1 MSVLQSIKDLT
12 LGPRAIDH
20 ATADLAAIDTIKV
33 GEEAAKHF
41 LFQHG
46 YRNLNH
52 GSFGTY
58 PRAVRTTLRSLQ
70 DDVEGQPDSFIRYT
84 YPRKLDESRETVA
97 EYLNAPTETIVFV
110 PNATTGV
117 NIVLRNLCYNPG
129 DVIIYF
135 STIYGACHKT
145 IEYLSETTPVT
156 SRVVEF
162 TYPISD
168 AELIQKFQSTI
179 EAVRKDGNIPKLA
192 IFDSIVSMP
201 GVLHPFI
208 QLTKICREEK
218 IFSLIDGAHS
228 IGQIPIDLTSL
239 DPDFYISNLHKW
251 LHVPRG
257 CAVFYVPIRNQH
269 LMRSSLPTSHGFVPR
284 TSSGLIS
291 PLPPSSKSAFV
302 TQFEFTGTIDTS
314 PYLCVKTALEWRSK
328 VTWKDMRG
336 EEAIMKYYQHLA
348 RSAGEIV
355 SSILHTEVMENED
368 STLGNC
374 AFSNVRLPLDLK
386 DDAGAD
392 YATAVA
398 IAQWMS
404 KVLVEE
410 YNTFLAIVVHGGK
423 WWVRL
428 SAQVYLTEEDFLWG
442 GHVLKEVCERVKNG
456 KWKGGEA
463 LEVET

>member
-1 MSVLQSIKDLT
+1 
-12 LGPRAIDH
+12 
-20 ATADLAAIDTIKV
+20 
-33 GEEAAKHF
+33 
-41 LFQHG
+41 
-46 YRNLNH
+46 
-52 GSFGTY
+52 
-58 PRAVRTTLRSLQ
+58 
-70 DDVEGQPDSFIRYT
+70 
-84 YPRKLDESRETVA
+84 
-97 EYLNAPTETIVFV
+97 
-110 PNATTGV
+110 
-117 NIVLRNLCYNPG
+117 
-129 DVIIYF
+129 
-135 STIYGACHKT
+135 
-145 IEYLSETTPVT
+145 
-156 SRVVEF
+156 
-162 TYPISD
+162 
-168 AELIQKFQSTI
+168 
-179 EAVRKDGNIPKLA
+179 
-192 IFDSIVSMP
+192 
-201 GVLHPFI
+201 
-208 QLTKICREEK
+208 
-218 IFSLIDGAHS
+218 
-228 IGQIPIDLTSL
+228 
-239 DPDFYISNLHKW
+239 
-251 LHVPRG
+251 
-257 CAVFYVPIRNQH
+257 
-269 LMRSSLPTSHGFVPR
+269 
-284 TSSGLIS
+284 
-291 PLPPSSKSAFV
+291 
-302 TQFEFTGTIDTS
+302 
-314 PYLCVKTALEWRSK
+314 
-328 VTWKDMRG
+328 MRG

>member
-1 MSVLQSIKDLT
+1 
-12 LGPRAIDH
+12 
-20 ATADLAAIDTIKV
+20 
-33 GEEAAKHF
+33 
-41 LFQHG
+41 
-46 YRNLNH
+46 
-52 GSFGTY
+52 
-58 PRAVRTTLRSLQ
+58 
-70 DDVEGQPDSFIRYT
+70 
-84 YPRKLDESRETVA
+84 
-97 EYLNAPTETIVFV
+97 
-110 PNATTGV
+110 
-117 NIVLRNLCYNPG
+117 
-129 DVIIYF
+129 
-135 STIYGACHKT
+135 
-145 IEYLSETTPVT
+145 
-156 SRVVEF
+156 
-162 TYPISD
+162 
-168 AELIQKFQSTI
+168 
-179 EAVRKDGNIPKLA
+179 
-192 IFDSIVSMP
+192 
-201 GVLHPFI
+201 
-208 QLTKICREEK
+208 
-218 IFSLIDGAHS
+218 
-228 IGQIPIDLTSL
+228 
-239 DPDFYISNLHKW
+239 
-251 LHVPRG
+251 
-257 CAVFYVPIRNQH
+257 
-269 LMRSSLPTSHGFVPR
+269 MRSSLPTSHGFVPR

-374 AFSNVRLPLDLK
+374 AFANVRLPLDLK
-386 DDAGAD
+386 DDAGAE

-428 SAQVYLTEEDFLWG
+428 SAQVYLTEEDFRWG